1 MPHEFTGGVRGS
13 SIISRFGCGCIR
25 GKGRIASTYNV
36 DGCGCVLRAIHSLH
50 QMSTR
55 LSTSVCGHDLGN
67 PHLSTISQQYA
78 PHANGSH
85 SHLARVWLH
94 ALRTIY
100 PRLMLFFHTIIH
112 WRKAHVA
119 TYAHKGRVV
128 HNFRHVIHADERL
141 PPVPRRS
148 RPGAGIRKN
157 WPLSSDVILSTLIVD
172 NFASCG

>member
-25 GKGRIASTYNV
+25 GKGRIASTLYV

-112 WRKAHVA
+112 RQRGDI
-119 TYAHKGRVV
+119 YGRLEEG
-128 HNFRHVIHADERL
+128 ACGYLCTQGL
-141 PPVPRRS
+141 PPVPRHS